1 MEPVGKQK
9 PDKPG
14 RPDKQ
19 LLLSGMQQLAGC
31 PAPLISIAD
40 FNCTPYAAGP
50 FCDSILASTLERSA
64 FSQVF
69 LATYGREEPC

>member
-1 MEPVGKQK
+1 MEPVENQK

-19 LLLSGMQQLAGC
+19 LLLLCTQQLAGC
-31 PAPLISIAD
+31 PAPLISTAD
-40 FNCTPYAAGP
+40 FNYTRYAAGP
-50 FCDSILASTLERSA
+50 ICDSILASTLELSA